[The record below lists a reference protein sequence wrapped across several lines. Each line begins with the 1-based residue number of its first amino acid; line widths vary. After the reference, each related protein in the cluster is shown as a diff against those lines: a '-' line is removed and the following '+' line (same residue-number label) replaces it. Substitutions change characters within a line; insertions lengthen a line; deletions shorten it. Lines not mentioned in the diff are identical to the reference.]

1 MNEETTLSNIL
12 FMICVNI
19 VITIIGF
26 IIWYNLWV
34 KRYGGMLNINLVN
47 IQQTENIQNE
57 TNFFSRNFSLVSK
70 EIFNKFYD
78 FNKQYL
84 LSSIGMEGYV
94 YLTFQRRVTR
104 FFIIL
109 SFFSIGLSII
119 STLIIQKEI
128 KESKTYSYL
137 ENLLLSNK
145 YLDDFTTIVQ
155 LFNLFVFSFLHFLNI
170 HLFRKEVK
178 QLYFERFDRM
188 SNKKDNEWLTCRTL
202 HVSGIAPT
210 ERNSIFIDEL
220 SKYVKKEIRSVPAKM
235 WRRKGNRHKFRS

>member
-1 MNEETTLSNIL
+1 MSEETTLINIL

-19 VITIIGF
+19 VITIVGF

-34 KRYGGMLNINLVN
+34 KKYGGNLNINITLVY
-47 IQQTENIQNE
+47 IQQTENNQIE
-57 TNFFSRNFSLVSK
+57 TNFYSKNFSLVSK
-70 EIFNKFYD
+70 EIFKKFYD
-78 FNKQYL
+78 FEKEYL

-104 FFIIL
+104 YFIIL
-109 SFFSIGLSII
+109 SFFSLGLSLI
-119 STLIIQKEI
+119 SILIVQKEI

-145 YLDDFTTIVQ
+145 YLNDFTTIIQ
-155 LFNLFVFSFLHFLNI
+155 LFNLFVFSFLHFFSI
-170 HLFRKEVK
+170 YLFRKEVK
-178 QLYFERFDRM
+178 QLYFERFNKM
-188 SNKKDNEWLTCRTL
+188 SNKKDYEWLTCRTL

-220 SKYVKKEIRSVPAKM
+220 SKYVKKKIRSVLAEM
-235 WRRKGNRHKFRS
+235 WRRKGN